1 MNNPKINYTDKD
13 IKDYLTNLYIGMIVK
28 RDYPEIIKQARKL
41 SRKFYKTNVDKQ

>member
-28 RDYPEIIKQARKL
+28 RDHPEIIKAAKKL
-41 SRKFYKTNVDKQ
+41 ATKYIKKNK